1 MRSIELRF
9 AIVSLAI
16 VLTYVHLPTSTDT
29 NGAASSHMRVSNG
42 VSLNGRSLE
51 GRQMDERAKGKL
63 GVNGRSLEGRQMN
76 ERAKGKLGANGHNLN
91 GRALEGQQ
99 LDERAKGRVAG
110 NGASPQSEKSAATA
124 ASEQGGMSLIS
135 IKLPPSA
142 QAGRI
147 CQKCR

>member
-29 NGAASSHMRVSNG
+29 NGAASSNMRVSNG

-63 GVNGRSLEGRQMN
+63 GV
-76 ERAKGKLGANGHNLN
+76 NGHNLN